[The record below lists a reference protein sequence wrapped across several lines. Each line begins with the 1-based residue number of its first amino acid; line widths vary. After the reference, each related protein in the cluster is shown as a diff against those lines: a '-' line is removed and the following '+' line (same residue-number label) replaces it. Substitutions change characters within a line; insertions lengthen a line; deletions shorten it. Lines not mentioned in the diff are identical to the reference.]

1 MKLLYYVCRGE
12 TEYVNPYMAED
23 KDDILA
29 RLRRDTTND
38 RKNKKNY
45 KREVLSIEKLNQAE
59 MCFKSS
65 SGWEIS
71 I

>member
-1 MKLLYYVCRGE
+1 
-12 TEYVNPYMAED
+12 MAED

-45 KREVLSIEKLNQAE
+45 KREVLSIEKISQA
-59 MCFKSS
+59 
-65 SGWEIS
+65 
-71 I
+71 